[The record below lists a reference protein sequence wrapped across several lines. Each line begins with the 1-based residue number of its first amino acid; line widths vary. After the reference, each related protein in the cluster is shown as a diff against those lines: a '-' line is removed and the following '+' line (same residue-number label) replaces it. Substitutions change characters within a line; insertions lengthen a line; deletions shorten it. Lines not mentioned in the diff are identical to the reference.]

1 MKHAQK
7 NINAQNRDP
16 DQADQADYKMAWRS
30 NQKKGMYDNQYG
42 LGGGHGHLDSESKQY
57 KKMHAF
63 NYCVK
68 KAGMEHVDE
77 ERVA

>member
-1 MKHAQK
+1 
-7 NINAQNRDP
+7 
-16 DQADQADYKMAWRS
+16 MAWRS
-30 NQKKGMYDNQYG
+30 NQKKGMYDSQFG
-42 LGGGHGHLDSESKQY
+42 IGGGHGHLDLESKQY

-68 KAGMEHVDE
+68 KAGMENVDE